1 MQKINFDKIRP
12 ADQRDPAGVEDA
24 KKMYRTALDMLEQA
38 IDGKQW
44 AMGDAF
50 TMADCAAAPPLFYG
64 NMQIPFEKSHPK
76 AHAYLERL
84 KARPSYARALKE
96 AEPYFNLLPK

>member
-1 MQKINFDKIRP
+1 
-12 ADQRDPAGVEDA
+12 VEDA
-24 KKMYRTALDMLEQA
+24 TKVYRTALDMVEQA

-64 NMQIPFEKSHPK
+64 NMQTPFEKTHPK

-96 AEPYFNLLPK
+96 AEPFFNLLPK